1 MVEIQFRNQISQAD
15 SVEVIEGQFLG
26 QYTERAG
33 VQYLQYEDDL
43 QIKNVIK
50 LTNDCIEIIRFGAY
64 SSKITLSFTTDGA
77 AHFNFPEMA
86 MDLLTRVE
94 WIEVGENRFELAYV
108 LLQPESEALV
118 GSYQL
123 LYNWQ

>member
-1 MVEIQFRNQISQAD
+1 MVEIQFRNQVKQKET
-15 SVEVIEGQFLG
+15 VEILEGKFLG
-26 QYTERAG
+26 QYTERSGAR
-33 VQYLQYEDDL
+33 YLQYEDEG
-43 QIKNVIK
+43 QIKTVIK
-50 LTNDCIEIIRFGAY
+50 LTDDCIEIIRFGAY
-64 SSKITLSFTTDGA
+64 SSKITLNFTSEGA

-123 LYNWQ
+123 LYNWR